1 MPLGFEM
8 PFLVQANIDD
18 HTLSVT
24 TETAKEAFA
33 KAVEWDIAY
42 RMSGIIITDDVRSY
56 TIDEFSSAMA
66 VDEIANIIS
75 AEKSRKQ
82 G

>member
-1 MPLGFEM
+1 M
-8 PFLVQANIDD
+8 PFVVQANIDD

-24 TETAKEAFA
+24 TESAKQAFA
-33 KAVEWDIAY
+33 KAVEWHVIY
-42 RMSGIIITDDVRSY
+42 KLTVTITDDLRNY

>member
-1 MPLGFEM
+1 M
-8 PFLVQANIDD
+8 PFLLTANLDD

-33 KAVEWDIAY
+33 KAVEWYVVHKLTGVTIA
-42 RMSGIIITDDVRSY
+42 DDVRSY

-66 VDEIANIIS
+66 LVEIANTIAI
-75 AEKSRKQ
+75 EKSRTKE
-82 G
+82 